1 MTWIKPLSYNT
12 FQRVFDFGNGFT
24 NRNLVLAFVKK
35 TSGALLYLDGKSKE
49 ATDVFPLNIWTHVAV
64 TSTNKDIIFYL
75 NGEQKL
81 VVNGSL
87 ERTETKLNYIGKS
100 LYASDSNI
108 DAVLDEFKIFN
119 RSLTEEE
126 IKKEENIVDLVTT
139 TKPKIFT
146 EGLVHYWPMAGS
158 KKDILGN
165 RDIIKLESANYEV
178 DRFGNADSGEKIF
191 FYNSNCKYN

>member
-1 MTWIKPLSYNT
+1 MSYNT

-49 ATDVFPLNIWTHVAV
+49 ATDVFPLNILTHVVV

-100 LYASDSNI
+100 LYSIDSII
-108 DAVLDEFKIFN
+108 DAVLDEFKIFD
-119 RSLTEEE
+119 RSLTKEE
-126 IKKEENIVDLVTT
+126 IKKEKNILE
-139 TKPKIFT
+139 KP
-146 EGLVHYWPMAGS
+146 
-158 KKDILGN
+158 
-165 RDIIKLESANYEV
+165 
-178 DRFGNADSGEKIF
+178 
-191 FYNSNCKYN
+191 